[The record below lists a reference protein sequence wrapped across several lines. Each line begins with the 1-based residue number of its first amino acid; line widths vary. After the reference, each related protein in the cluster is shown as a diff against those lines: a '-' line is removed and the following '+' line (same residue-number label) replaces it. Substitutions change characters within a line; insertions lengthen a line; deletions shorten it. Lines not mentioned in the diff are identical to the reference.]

1 MKTIVDNTLSLAYF
15 MRKMDN
21 ILREINR
28 RNSQR
33 EFHYEMRR
41 QLRWQSAKQFA
52 LMASIGAILTL
63 TLYITSN

>member
-1 MKTIVDNTLSLAYF
+1 MKIIVDNTLSLAYF

-28 RNSQR
+28 RNAQR

-41 QLRWQSAKQFA
+41 QLRWQSFKQFA
-52 LMASIGAILTL
+52 LMAAIASILTL
-63 TLYITSN
+63 TFYIAYN

>member
-15 MRKMDN
+15 MRRMDN

-33 EFHYEMRR
+33 GFHYEMRR
-41 QLRWQSAKQFA
+41 QLRWQSFKQFA

>member
-1 MKTIVDNTLSLAYF
+1 MKTIVDNTILLAYF
-15 MRKMDN
+15 MRRMDN

-41 QLRWQSAKQFA
+41 QLRWQSVKQFA

>member
-1 MKTIVDNTLSLAYF
+1 MKIIVDNTLSLAYF
-15 MRKMDN
+15 MRRMDN

-41 QLRWQSAKQFA
+41 QLRWQSFKQFA